1 MLVASFSRIRK
12 IRTMKG
18 KCALYDTETELKL
31 SHIIPKFAF
40 DYLKRTGGRYL
51 RTYENPDQRVQD
63 GPKQYLLSEK
73 AEQEFSKRERWFSN
87 NVFLPYLKECKAE
100 FDYDE
105 NFAYF
110 MISVLWRVLINQTN
124 HEDVKAEKRLDF
136 LEDVKSEWK
145 LFLADSIYPV
155 NFNDLNIFLTD
166 RIVSHNTNRINVD
179 LYMSRIID
187 ATIVHNETFSTVAVY
202 VKFLRFMI
210 WSVVKGN
217 PNDCEDVKIKFIHG
231 KLKTPQRLRD
241 TFFGGFIMNR
251 IQEIDNRPK
260 ASEKQ
265 QEIISKELS
274 KNEEEFW
281 NSDAGKALINDYEKS
296 KASH

>member
-1 MLVASFSRIRK
+1 
-12 IRTMKG
+12 MKG
-18 KCALYDTETELKL
+18 KCALYDIETELKL

-40 DYLKRTGGRYL
+40 DYLKRTGGKYL

-87 NVFLPYLKECKAE
+87 NIFLPYLKDNKTE
-100 FDYDE
+100 FEYDE

-110 MISVLWRVLINQTN
+110 IISVLWRVLIHQT
-124 HEDVKAEKRLDF
+124 HDEDEQRLDF
-136 LEDVKSEWK
+136 LEEVKSEWK
-145 LFLADSIYPV
+145 LFLADSIYPR
-155 NFNDLNIFLTD
+155 NFDDLNILLTD
-166 RIVSHNTNRINVD
+166 RITSHNTTGINVD

-187 ATIVHNETFSTVAVY
+187 ATIIHNDNFTKVAVY

-210 WSVVKGN
+210 WSVVKGD
-217 PNDCEDVKIKFIHG
+217 PNDCEDVKVKFIPN
-231 KLKTPQRLRD
+231 KLKSPQALRD
-241 TFFGGFIMNR
+241 NFLGSFIMNR
-251 IQEIDNRPK
+251 IEEIDNQPK

-265 QEIISKELS
+265 QEIIIKELL

-281 NSDAGKALINDYEKS
+281 SSDAGKSLISDYQKIKPATNS
-296 KASH
+296 R

>member
-1 MLVASFSRIRK
+1 
-12 IRTMKG
+12 MKG
-18 KCALYDTETELKL
+18 KCALYDIETELKL

-40 DYLKRTGGRYL
+40 DYLKRTGGKYL
-51 RTYENPDQRVQD
+51 RTYENPDRRVQD
-63 GPKQYLLSEK
+63 GPKQYLLCEK

-87 NVFLPYLKECKAE
+87 NVFLPYLKENKQE

-110 MISVLWRVLINQTN
+110 MISVLWRVLIDQTN
-124 HEDVKAEKRLDF
+124 QEDVKAEKRLDF

-166 RIVSHNTNRINVD
+166 RIVSHNTNGINVD

-187 ATIVHNETFSTVAVY
+187 ATIVHNENFTTVAVY

-217 PNDCEDVKIKFIHG
+217 PTDCEDVKIKFIPG
-231 KLKTPQRLRD
+231 KLKTPQRLTD

-260 ASEKQ
+260 ANEKQ
-265 QEIISKELS
+265 QEIIAKELS

-281 NSDAGKALINDYEKS
+281 KSDAGKALINDYEKS